1 MSAWS
6 WFLIGTF
13 AAVYGTLAI
22 VASRRPLLARLAF
35 REVLRG
41 RLQTA
46 LVVAGLALAGMGITA
61 ALIAADS
68 TKASATERAY
78 ESLGEIDLTV
88 TANGAF
94 FDASVAD
101 RLAADRSLAN
111 GIDGVQGGLDLVAA
125 VADLDQRASE
135 TGVRLYGFEVSRQR
149 PFDAFHLVDGRPTYG
164 DDLLPTGVLVSRD
177 LAAALHAQT
186 GDRMRITAGT
196 RLAEVVV
203 AGVVKIEGPGAFGL
217 GRSVFAPLTSI
228 SSLTAGRNEINVV
241 RLSTPGDERAG
252 IAAGRRALP
261 AVREAVASIG
271 IPGLEVSETKA
282 AEVQQA
288 EGSTREARDLA
299 VGMSLLVVAAAATVV
314 IHLTLMLAEERRRR
328 LGTLRALGL
337 SRSGLVLLSVL
348 ESAIYSLAG
357 ALVGVLPGVAL
368 GHYVGQ
374 VMVETGAAFYG
385 FESGG
390 YELIVRPET
399 VAVAASL
406 AAMLTVVTMAAAAL
420 RTSQLAIS
428 AAIRDLPE
436 PASTGGRR
444 WRLLAA
450 ALIAAAGIAIALA
463 EGGVGRLLGGTL
475 VIVGTAWAG
484 RGHIE
489 DRARFTL
496 AGTLILGWVL
506 VVQAT
511 THVISSE
518 SDAAVAVFFVG
529 MVVAVFGLSLV
540 VAANLAFLERALAVA
555 SPALA
560 ATLRTPVAYMTR
572 RPLRTGLATGAFGIV
587 LSVIAVF
594 AVLAGGLLPHYERD
608 SAGLDVIVRSAQP
621 ANTVSPSLQAQIART
636 EVIPTRLYLGR
647 FLASNAA
654 GEVDVHVGSHGYA
667 GGDSTY
673 MPLFTLNEAQLA
685 DPPIRLRARSQRF
698 PDDAS
703 VWRAMRDD
711 PALVVGGNVPVDDTI
726 TMWTPTGPVQFTV
739 VASPVYPIFSGPI
752 GSPRSF
758 SGFDLAVSGSTMLV
772 AAGAGV
778 DREVLARAIESELF
792 DQGATAHTFQ
802 SELSGWSVGVRGFL
816 AVVDTLMRLGLAI
829 GLLNL
834 GVAGLRAV
842 VERRRPIG
850 VLRALGFSQGRV
862 VGGLVVEAILTA
874 AIGSA
879 VGVAAGLM
887 LGYVLHTQLIGGD
900 FNVDGGAL
908 TSALLLVL
916 AATLVVTI
924 MPAMRASR
932 LPVADALR
940 LMD

>member
-1 MSAWS
+1 MNIWS
-6 WFLIGTF
+6 WSLIGTF
-13 AAVYGTLAI
+13 GALYGTLAI

-35 REVLRG
+35 REALRG
-41 RLQTA
+41 GLQTA
-46 LVVAGLALAGMGITA
+46 LVVAGLALASMGITA

-68 TKASATERAY
+68 TDATARARAY
-78 ESLGEIDLTV
+78 QSMGEIDLTV

-94 FDASVAD
+94 FDAAIAD
-101 RLAADRSLAN
+101 RLAADRSLASVV
-111 GIDGVQGGLDLVAA
+111 DGVQGGLDVAGA

-135 TGVRLYGFEVSRQR
+135 AGVRVYGFDASRQR
-149 PFDAFHLVDGRPTYG
+149 PFGAFHLVDGRPTYG
-164 DDLLPTGVLVSRD
+164 DDLPPTGVMVSRD

-186 GDRMRITAGT
+186 GDRVRITAGT
-196 RLAEVVV
+196 SVAEVVV
-203 AGVVKIEGPGAFGL
+203 AGIVKIEGPGAFGL
-217 GRSVFAPLTSI
+217 GRSVFAPLGSI
-228 SSLTAGRNEINVV
+228 LSLNAGANQINVI

-252 IAAGRRALP
+252 IAGGRRALP
-261 AVREAVASIG
+261 PVLGALASLAV
-271 IPGLEVSETKA
+271 PGLDVSEIKA
-282 AEVQQA
+282 NEVQQA
-288 EGSTREARDLA
+288 EGSTREARDTA

-357 ALVGVLPGVAL
+357 AVLGLLPGVAL
-368 GHYVGQ
+368 GQYIGQ
-374 VMVETGAAFYG
+374 LMAETDAAFYG
-385 FESGG
+385 IESGG

-399 VAVAASL
+399 VAIAASL
-406 AAMLTVVTMAAAAL
+406 AAVLTVVTMAAAAL
-420 RTSQLAIS
+420 RTSRLAIS

-444 WRLLAA
+444 WPLLAA
-450 ALIAAAGIAIALA
+450 GLIAAAGIGIAFA
-463 EGGVGRLLGGTL
+463 ESGVGRLLGGTL
-475 VIVGTAWAG
+475 VIVGATWAG
-484 RGHIE
+484 RGRIE

-496 AGTLILGWVL
+496 AGTLILAWTL

-511 THVISSE
+511 TSLISSE
-518 SDAAVAVFFVG
+518 GDAAFAVFFVG
-529 MVVAVFGLSLV
+529 MVVSVFGLSLV
-540 VAANLAFLERALAVA
+540 VAANLAFVDRVLALA

-587 LSVIAVF
+587 LTVIAVF
-594 AVLAGGLLPHYERD
+594 AVLARGLQPDYGRD
-608 SAGLDVIVRSAQP
+608 SAGFDVIVRSAQP
-621 ANTVSPSLQAQIART
+621 TNTVSPALQAQITRM

-654 GEVDVHVGSHGYA
+654 GEVDVHAGSHGYA

-673 MPLFTLNEAQLA
+673 MPLFTLSEAQLA
-685 DPPIRLRARSQRF
+685 EPPIRLRARSQRF

-711 PALVVGGNVPVDDTI
+711 PALVLGGNIPVDDTI

-758 SGFDLAVSGSTMLV
+758 TGFDLAVSGSTMLV
-772 AAGAGV
+772 AARAGV
-778 DREVLARAIESELF
+778 DREALARAIESELF
-792 DQGATAHTFQ
+792 EQGATARTFR
-802 SELSGWSVGVRGFL
+802 SELSGWSVGVRGIL
-816 AVVDTLMRLGLAI
+816 AVVDTLMRLGLVI

-850 VLRALGFSQGRV
+850 VLRALGFSHGRV
-862 VGGLVVEAILTA
+862 VGGLVVEAVLTA

-887 LGYVLHTQLIGGD
+887 LGYVLHTQIAGGD